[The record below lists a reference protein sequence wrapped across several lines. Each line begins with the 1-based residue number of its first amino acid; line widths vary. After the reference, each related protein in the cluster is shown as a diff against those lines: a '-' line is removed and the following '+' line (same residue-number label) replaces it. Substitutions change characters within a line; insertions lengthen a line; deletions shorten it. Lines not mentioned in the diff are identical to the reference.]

1 MGGFASLGVNL
12 PLLVVFVINFI
23 VLFVLLR
30 LFLYKPV
37 LKMLDERAKRTAEAM
52 EQAEATKKEY
62 EQARVEVQK
71 QIEKG
76 RQEGQA
82 FIAQAMQVGE
92 RLKEETR
99 QEAQKQAQV
108 IVDRTRT
115 ELEAERDKIVGD
127 LRREFVDISISAAE
141 KVIKETLDK
150 EKHRKLIEETLRES
164 VTFKKSKPR

>member
-1 MGGFASLGVNL
+1 MGGFASLGINL
-12 PLLVVFVINFI
+12 SLLVVFIVNFI
-23 VLFVLLR
+23 ILLVMLR

-52 EQAEATKKEY
+52 EQAEATNKEY

-76 RQEGQA
+76 RQEAQTILTQA
-82 FIAQAMQVGE
+82 IQVGE
-92 RLKEETR
+92 RLKEESR

-127 LRREFVDISISAAE
+127 LRREFVDISIAAAE

-150 EKHRKLIEETLRES
+150 EKHRKLIEETLQES
-164 VTFKKSKPR
+164 VTLKKS